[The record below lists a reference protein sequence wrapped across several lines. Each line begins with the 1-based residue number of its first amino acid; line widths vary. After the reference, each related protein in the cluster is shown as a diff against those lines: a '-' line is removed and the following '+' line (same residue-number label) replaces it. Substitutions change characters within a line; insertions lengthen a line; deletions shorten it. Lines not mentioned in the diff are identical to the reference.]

1 MVTKLCIQKI
11 EQSLHRT
18 QLGLILLIALVHSQ
32 DSAQFFAAE
41 GGGGGGASSRMKSYV
56 EVNVIPQVQIVD

>member
-32 DSAQFFAAE
+32 DSAHFFAAE
-41 GGGGGGASSRMKSYV
+41 GGGGASSRMKSYV
-56 EVNVIPQVQIVD
+56 EVSVIPQVSIVD